1 MARNYLITQVSLHT
15 FQRAHVIAKIYPG
28 SKVVMKDGEEFV
40 EVIVK
45 KHKTSSTVRI
55 KIIIVFAL
63 VFYVRNI
70 YQILFQP

>member
-1 MARNYLITQVSLHT
+1 
-15 FQRAHVIAKIYPG
+15 
-28 SKVVMKDGEEFV
+28 MKNGEEFV